1 MILKWILNKK
11 RQFKIKIMNNKNL
24 LVNKIQISLLMICLI
39 KLRKINR
46 LKELLIVIKIIM
58 HIFQNLVKQLK
69 EILVIL
75 MR

>member
-24 LVNKIQISLLMICLI
+24 QVNKIQISLLIVCLI

-58 HIFQNLVKQLK
+58 HIFQNLVKQ
-69 EILVIL
+69 
-75 MR
+75 

>member
-24 LVNKIQISLLMICLI
+24 QVNKIQISLLIVCLI

>member
-58 HIFQNLVKQLK
+58 HIFQNLVKQ
-69 EILVIL
+69 
-75 MR
+75 

>member
-46 LKELLIVIKIIM
+46 LKELLIVIKIIT